1 MFQFPSFPFIT
12 LFIHVTIHTF
22 LPYVGSPIRISVLHR
37 LFAPTHGFSQLVT
50 SFFGSQCQGI
60 LPALLV
66 A

>member
-1 MFQFPSFPFIT
+1 MFQFPSSPLIT
-12 LFIHVTIHTF
+12 LCIYVMIHTF
-22 LPYVGSPIRISVLHR
+22 LPYVGFPIRKSALHQ
-37 LFAPTHGFSQLVT
+37 LFAPTRSFSQLVT